1 MCRIY
6 CAAHQISVRTIYTP
20 LAQSV
25 TQKLLTSVG
34 SWSSINAAELTATQT
49 GNGKVR
55 VAVTRDLV
63 NWYVLRNVAWV
74 DVGMLSADT
83 TGAEAMI
90 ADSVTFRTATAGNY
104 KLAYQVP

>member
-25 TQKLLTSVG
+25 TQKLLTSAG
-34 SWSSINAAELTATQT
+34 SWSPINAATQT
-49 GNGKVR
+49 CNGKVR

-63 NWYVLRNVAWV
+63 NWYVLRTVAWV
-74 DVGMLSADT
+74 DVGMLSVDT
-83 TGAEAMI
+83 AGAEALI